1 MLTVLVE
8 ARGVGTGL
16 VGVEEGLRGWI
27 CRQCARAG
35 ADGAPILGSGINTL
49 SSVCHVGASCCSVSS
64 LAQPTQ
70 GEQGGAGITALGPA
84 TRLGRVPP
92 VQWRHLHPKPGR
104 VAAIHRVD
112 GLHLCFTEPVVP
124 SLGTESN
131 VGRDVAGVAA
141 AGDDGDALLQRPL

>member
-1 MLTVLVE
+1 MLAVLVE
-8 ARGVGTGL
+8 ARCVGTEV
-16 VGVEEGLRGWI
+16 VGGEEGLRGWM
-27 CRQCARAG
+27 CRECARAG
-35 ADGAPILGSGINTL
+35 ADSAPIVGQRHQYINL
-49 SSVCHVGASCCSVSS
+49 IVPCERVLLFCL
-64 LAQPTQ
+64 LAGPVPQPTQ
-70 GEQGGAGITALGPA
+70 GGQGGAGITALGPA
-84 TRLGRVPP
+84 PRL
-92 VQWRHLHPKPGR
+92 GR